1 MSQIIASTYEI
12 IKRLGA
18 GGGGNVYLAQHLRLK
33 KKVVLKIDKRKL
45 SASKEFLRREV
56 DILKEL
62 SHPYIPRV
70 YDFFVEGEEVC
81 TVMDYIE
88 GESLDKA
95 LKRGVRFSQAQVIG
109 WACQL
114 LDALC
119 YLHSPVHGHP
129 PKGFVHSDIKPAN
142 LMLAPKGNICLI
154 DFNIALALGEE
165 GVIGCSAGYASPE
178 HYGFDFSSKYEEEDD
193 RRTDERIMNAGSTD
207 DTDLTMTVVSENDAL
222 TVTVAGDNADPVNI
236 RWTSRD
242 KGSFS
247 MSGSVSSS
255 RKRMVTPDVRSDIYG
270 VGATLYH
277 LLSGK
282 RPSRNA
288 KEVVRL
294 SDDLFNPQLVKI
306 ITKAMD
312 PNPDLRYQNAR
323 EMLQDFQNLRV
334 NDPRMR
340 RWRKHRRIAAAMFPV
355 MFLAGGLAAFAGL
368 KGMQMTESWLKL
380 TEYAQSALDKGDV
393 EEAIDHSTK
402 VLSESSGRF
411 VPEHIPGVQKVLTEA
426 VGAYDLSDG
435 YKIYKT
441 IELPSAPHYIAI
453 APDGKSAAA
462 LCGEKVVVFDT
473 VSAKT
478 AAELPSGESSI
489 SQIRYLDEH
498 TILYDGQDGMTA
510 YDIREGR
517 ELWTGGAASSICV
530 SGDGKTAVGICEG
543 DTFAAVYDTKTGAV
557 RYKVDF
563 AGKSQNIG
571 IKDNLFALNE
581 DGSLLGVSFRDGSLK
596 IYTLGYSGTDDFEG
610 EDDQGYCNELT
621 VYGADS
627 GYTRFE
633 GGFCGQYLAFA
644 ASGEEKEV
652 FAVIDA
658 AKGEEC
664 GGFQGETDF
673 GVQAD
678 ENGIYVQSDHI
689 LVKVDPVTGEQAPLV
704 TMDENILRF
713 VRDEA
718 YTLATSEDGIYF
730 FDKDARMTSH
740 YRKEY
745 LSDLI
750 GIAGGTA
757 VIGSMDRPAVRIMK
771 YEENSETEIFTYDP
785 GYQHDEARISADRQ
799 TVMLFSYRQ
808 FRIYD
813 KAGKLVKEA
822 DIPEA
827 DRVIDQQFIRDGKES
842 WLEVIY
848 DNGKE
853 DVYSASDGSL
863 LREGYDK
870 KRNISNGL
878 DEEFV
883 IGDLRIES
891 PLHGTP
897 AVYDAKTGREV
908 ARLKK
913 DTYLTD
919 VTQAGDYLAARYK
932 EAGGIG
938 FGQLMDN
945 NCEVLAELPYLCDVG
960 KETLI
965 FDYPAGS
972 IRESKIYELE
982 EIVEMS
988 EAY

>member
-1 MSQIIASTYEI
+1 MQ
-12 IKRLGA
+12 
-18 GGGGNVYLAQHLRLK
+18 
-33 KKVVLKIDKRKL
+33 
-45 SASKEFLRREV
+45 
-56 DILKEL
+56 
-62 SHPYIPRV
+62 
-70 YDFFVEGEEVC
+70 
-81 TVMDYIE
+81 
-88 GESLDKA
+88 
-95 LKRGVRFSQAQVIG
+95 
-109 WACQL
+109 
-114 LDALC
+114 
-119 YLHSPVHGHP
+119 
-129 PKGFVHSDIKPAN
+129 
-142 LMLAPKGNICLI
+142 
-154 DFNIALALGEE
+154 
-165 GVIGCSAGYASPE
+165 
-178 HYGFDFSSKYEEEDD
+178 
-193 RRTDERIMNAGSTD
+193 
-207 DTDLTMTVVSENDAL
+207 
-222 TVTVAGDNADPVNI
+222 
-236 RWTSRD
+236 
-242 KGSFS
+242 
-247 MSGSVSSS
+247 
-255 RKRMVTPDVRSDIYG
+255 RKR
-270 VGATLYH
+270 
-277 LLSGK
+277 
-282 RPSRNA
+282 
-288 KEVVRL
+288 
-294 SDDLFNPQLVKI
+294 
-306 ITKAMD
+306 
-312 PNPDLRYQNAR
+312 
-323 EMLQDFQNLRV
+323 
-334 NDPRMR
+334 
-340 RWRKHRRIAAAMFPV
+340 
-355 MFLAGGLAAFAGL
+355 
-368 KGMQMTESWLKL
+368 
-380 TEYAQSALDKGDV
+380 
-393 EEAIDHSTK
+393 
-402 VLSESSGRF
+402 
-411 VPEHIPGVQKVLTEA
+411 
-426 VGAYDLSDG
+426 
-435 YKIYKT
+435 
-441 IELPSAPHYIAI
+441 
-453 APDGKSAAA
+453 
-462 LCGEKVVVFDT
+462 
-473 VSAKT
+473 
-478 AAELPSGESSI
+478 
-489 SQIRYLDEH
+489 
-498 TILYDGQDGMTA
+498 
-510 YDIREGR
+510 
-517 ELWTGGAASSICV
+517 
-530 SGDGKTAVGICEG
+530 
-543 DTFAAVYDTKTGAV
+543 AAVT
-557 RYKVDF
+557 
-563 AGKSQNIG
+563 
-571 IKDNLFALNE
+571 
-581 DGSLLGVSFRDGSLK
+581 
-596 IYTLGYSGTDDFEG
+596 
-610 EDDQGYCNELT
+610 
-621 VYGADS
+621 
-627 GYTRFE
+627 
-633 GGFCGQYLAFA
+633 
-644 ASGEEKEV
+644 
-652 FAVIDA
+652 
-658 AKGEEC
+658 
-664 GGFQGETDF
+664 GETDF
-673 GVQAD
+673 RVQAD

-771 YEENSETEIFTYDP
+771 YEENPETEIFTYDP

-813 KAGKLVKEA
+813 TAGKLVKEA

-945 NCEVLAELPYLCDVG
+945 NCEVLAELPYLCDVD